1 MKKVLLPIITII
13 LVILVFFIIHNRP
26 HNNPHII
33 RVSGNIEVDDIE
45 LSFKISGRVEK
56 RFVSEGDTVKKNQ
69 TIATLEKSELINE
82 VNVRKAEVQSAEA
95 SLAELEAG
103 SRPEEIAQAEAS
115 VKKAQ
120 AKLNELIAGSRPQE
134 ISSAQAAVERAKAEM
149 ERLKSEY
156 ERNQKLF
163 DEKIISAQEF
173 DIAKTAYKSANTVL
187 KEAEEHLKLV
197 KEGPRQE
204 EIDQAR
210 AALKETKEQ
219 YALIKKGPRKET
231 IDQAQARLQQA
242 KETLALAETR
252 LGYAI
257 LISPISGIVLSKNI
271 EPGEYVSPGTP
282 VVTVGNL
289 EQVWLRAYINETDLG
304 RIKIGQKVHII
315 SDTYPEKLYEG
326 EISFIS
332 SETEFTP
339 KTVQT
344 EKERVKL
351 VYLIKITIQN
361 PNMELKSG
369 MPADAEIL
377 LSKD

>member
-1 MKKVLLPIITII
+1 MKKVLLLIVTII
-13 LVILVFFIIHNRP
+13 LVILVFFIIRNRSQ
-26 HNNPHII
+26 NNPHII
-33 RVSGNIEVDDIE
+33 RVSGNIEVDDVE
-45 LSFKISGRVEK
+45 LSFKISGRVEE
-56 RFVSEGDTVKKNQ
+56 RLVSEGDTVKKNQ
-69 TIATLEKSELINE
+69 TVATLEKYELINE
-82 VNVRKAEVQSAEA
+82 VNVRKAEVESTKAF
-95 SLAELEAG
+95 LAELEAG

-120 AKLNELIAGSRPQE
+120 SKLDELIAGSRPQE
-134 ISSAQAAVERAKAEM
+134 ISSAEATVERAKAEM
-149 ERLKSEY
+149 ERLKAEY
-156 ERNQKLF
+156 ERRQKLF
-163 DEKIISAQEF
+163 NEKVISAQEF
-173 DIAKTAYKSANTVL
+173 DIAKTAYESAQTVL
-187 KEAEEHLKLV
+187 KEAEEHLKLI

-204 EIDQAR
+204 QIDQAR
-210 AALKETKEQ
+210 AALKETGEQ
-219 YALIKKGPRKET
+219 YTLIKKGPRKET
-231 IDQAQARLQQA
+231 IDQARAHLQQA

-252 LGYAI
+252 LGYAT

-304 RIKIGQKVHII
+304 RVKISQKVHITT
-315 SDTYPEKLYEG
+315 DTYLGKVYEG
-326 EISFIS
+326 KISFIS
-332 SETEFTP
+332 SEAEFTP